1 MAPKRN
7 RAKPQ
12 RGSFLTRGRE
22 QVRQR
27 QQTRQQASRQ
37 LPPEG
42 GTSAGSLKARGQ
54 RTATAVQQKVQRDI
68 ATTRALADMMQRNK
82 ARADRQ
88 IPADTSPSVRRVGP
102 GGANPKPQG
111 QLPPGQ
117 RGGDMRQKGGPLA
130 IRQSSAMTERSR
142 EVSRGNNGGPV
153 RPVQV
158 RDMGSPNRPQMSPG
172 QQRALPQSQPSAR
185 RQAAQAKA
193 DAAARGSQGPNRVGQ
208 PAGSANRMY
217 GANVVDAAVGR
228 AQRQAQIRNLT
239 AKGTVAT
246 AVVGS
251 LMNLPEEVRKAQRL
265 IKDPKGAVQD
275 VLDNQGITQ
284 FRAKDRPAPK
294 KPSRPER
301 QGPTVPAR
309 ILAAGGGSS
318 NRASATTR
326 SGSGSGSPTRST
338 SGSGASGGSRGPS
351 TQSGG
356 GSTQSR
362 SASPSR
368 SSSAPSAPFK
378 GTVDEGRMIWAQ
390 KYSSD
395 KYKGQAINDE
405 AKKLLEKLKVKK
417 GDGQSAANKAG
428 WDGNKNY

>member
-12 RGSFLTRGRE
+12 RGSFLSRGRE

-88 IPADTSPSVRRVGP
+88 IPADKSPSVRRVGP

-130 IRQSSAMTERSR
+130 TRDKGGPMTQ
-142 EVSRGNNGGPV
+142 RGGGMTRTNNGGPV
-153 RPVQV
+153 SEVNV
-158 RDMGSPNRPQMSPG
+158 RDMGNSPQRQLAGQRGLPGGTGGADRVTASGTRTGQPGANRN
-172 QQRALPQSQPSAR
+172 ALPAGRQGGAMTTRAR
-185 RQAAQAKA
+185 TNGVATGLALAAGEMAVRPLA
-193 DAAARGSQGPNRVGQ
+193 RAAGQ
-208 PAGSANRMY
+208 KLGELLRP
-217 GANVVDAAVGR
+217 VGR
-228 AQRQAQIRNLT
+228 AIDDRM
-239 AKGTVAT
+239 KGTN
-246 AVVGS
+246 S
-251 LMNLPEEVRKAQRL
+251 KDEAQRNARRKPL
-265 IKDPKGAVQD
+265 PQMTPTQNKGAVRLGQASPAD
-275 VLDNQGITQ
+275 VG
-284 FRAKDRPAPK
+284 RKAPAP
-294 KPSRPER
+294 
-301 QGPTVPAR
+301 
-309 ILAAGGGSS
+309 
-318 NRASATTR
+318 NR
-326 SGSGSGSPTRST
+326 SGSSSGSPARST
-338 SGSGASGGSRGPS
+338 SGGGAGGSSRGPS

-362 SASPSR
+362 SVAPSR
-368 SSSAPSAPFK
+368 SSLAPSAPFK

-395 KYKGQAINDE
+395 KYKGQAINNE

>member
-12 RGSFLTRGRE
+12 RGSFLSRGRE

-88 IPADTSPSVRRVGP
+88 IPADKSPSVRRVGP

-130 IRQSSAMTERSR
+130 TRDKGGPMTQ
-142 EVSRGNNGGPV
+142 RGGGMTRTNNGGPV
-153 RPVQV
+153 SEVNV
-158 RDMGSPNRPQMSPG
+158 RDMGNSPQRQLPGQRGLPGGTGGADRVTASGARTGQPGANRNALPAGRQGGAMATRPRTNGVATGLALAAGEMAVRPLARAAGQKLGEALRPLGRAIDDRMKGTNSKDEAQRNARRKPLPQMTPT
-172 QQRALPQSQPSAR
+172 Q
-185 RQAAQAKA
+185 
-193 DAAARGSQGPNRVGQ
+193 N
-208 PAGSANRMY
+208 
-217 GANVVDAAVGR
+217 
-228 AQRQAQIRNLT
+228 
-239 AKGTVAT
+239 
-246 AVVGS
+246 
-251 LMNLPEEVRKAQRL
+251 
-265 IKDPKGAVQD
+265 KGAVRLGQASPAD
-275 VLDNQGITQ
+275 VG
-284 FRAKDRPAPK
+284 RKAPT
-294 KPSRPER
+294 P
-301 QGPTVPAR
+301 
-309 ILAAGGGSS
+309 
-318 NRASATTR
+318 TR
-326 SGSGSGSPTRST
+326 SGSGSGSPARST
-338 SGSGASGGSRGPS
+338 SGSGAGGGSRGSS

-368 SSSAPSAPFK
+368 ASSAPSAPFK